1 MKALGLIFFVTIF
14 LLALTPIGMFAWI
27 VPAFIFF
34 RLNKRQN
41 KNWLKLYFIR
51 EKEMKESFRFFKTF
65 LDTGKALP
73 SSELQAQFFI
83 ALAEYALEGKEPDDP
98 MLQALLVA
106 PKFTLD
112 KSESIS
118 LSASERGKLWGR
130 PKKRFWTAQKAPK
143 AKESSWKLSK
153 ATESEVEVEE
163 VEEENKIK
171 DKEIADAIEKSWL
184 EEKVIDLY
192 IDFLNQREANK
203 IKNTLQA
210 TKQHLNLLLKQEN
223 EAIRLKILENSIN
236 NSWRWLFELNEKD
249 LAKFRECEPPKPYQ
263 PPPQNDLDPI
273 LT

>member
-1 MKALGLIFFVTIF
+1 MRDKFTFF
-14 LLALTPIGMFAWI
+14 G
-27 VPAFIFF
+27 
-34 RLNKRQN
+34 
-41 KNWLKLYFIR
+41 
-51 EKEMKESFRFFKTF
+51 SFRDTAKAIQDKELRLAYLEAVIDYGLAG
-65 LDTGKALP
+65 LDP
-73 SSELQAQFFI
+73 
-83 ALAEYALEGKEPDDP
+83 PDP
-98 MLQALLVA
+98 IVQALMIQT
-106 PKFTLD
+106 KFIID
-112 KSESIS
+112 KSLKIS
-118 LSASERGKLWGR
+118 ASASERWKDWWAPQGNKNACKNWSIDKKQAKSSKNKL
-130 PKKRFWTAQKAPK
+130 TQ
-143 AKESSWKLSK
+143 AK
-153 ATESEVEVEE
+153 TNEVEEE

-249 LAKFRECEPPKPYQ
+249 LAKLRECEPPKPYQ